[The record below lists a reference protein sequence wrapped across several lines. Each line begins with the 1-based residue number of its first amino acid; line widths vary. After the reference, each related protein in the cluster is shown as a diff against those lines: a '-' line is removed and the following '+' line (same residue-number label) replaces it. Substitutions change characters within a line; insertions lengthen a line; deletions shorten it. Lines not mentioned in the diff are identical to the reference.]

1 MEENAQLIV
10 DKQNRSAYKF
20 SLPPAIHLVNSI
32 WENLVLSKGFFLEIS
47 LSVGN
52 AWLLLD
58 FHDNLRV
65 VNVQLSCVVL
75 FVGKVIR
82 KSFLCSYVVI
92 FLAVWLKLLL

>member
-20 SLPPAIHLVNSI
+20 SLLPGIHLFNSI

-52 AWLLLD
+52 AYSYFWPFTIIALFTVSFSYL
-58 FHDNLRV
+58 HY
-65 VNVQLSCVVL
+65 NVIQRGCEAIS
-75 FVGKVIR
+75 G
-82 KSFLCSYVVI
+82 
-92 FLAVWLKLLL
+92 